1 MSIKTFI
8 LNMTMFIGDIDE
20 KGYLNNLEKN
30 GIDGYK
36 SLSELTANSI
46 DACASNIIFY
56 ATSDTIEI
64 HDDGNG
70 MNQEGIK
77 NMFSI
82 NRSNHKNS
90 KTLGISGYGS
100 KAALNN
106 LASCNQPLRTTVIIY
121 TYNADQ
127 KTLYKIEIPW
137 NKIFALGRYTGQVIC
152 NPASQKEITEY
163 VGIRN
168 KLNLPI
174 FGTQIIFQPSDYI
187 IQLIEEQFIHF
198 KSISPSSQLS
208 VIFGKFNTN
217 MKYINGSETYTL
229 LKYNPLGYD
238 DDKYYNSKSTYSI
251 LLYKTPQ
258 GHTKFISSINDV
270 KYEFRKKGAG
280 YEKTP
285 TEIDSRVLVSYQ
297 LIGTIYITIGLM
309 KNKILDNPKYQKEIF
324 QSTEKNKK
332 NEFKDHINKEYE
344 EQFFDI
350 TKNKDNLTQYLSH
363 TRLFRNKQ
371 NICFITTDIKPSSA
385 RADYQTYIKI
395 RHCTCEL
402 SYETISEQQN
412 ELDKIMGIQQ
422 NKNQH
427 CGSVEKGLERWIDHY
442 RKCKWDEI
450 KEYFMNGLQT
460 SSDNIIEDPDKIID
474 DTEELKENIQQITL
488 QNEDIQNIE
497 SNDDTKHVKTHE
509 QEKHNNKTAIKV
521 KEYEYYKGPQQTQ
534 DLKDILQKTITYL
547 DTCHDSVVDATL
559 YNNANR
565 LYHDIMS
572 LVQ

>member
-1 MSIKTFI
+1 
-8 LNMTMFIGDIDE
+8 MTVFIGDIDE
-20 KGYLNNLEKN
+20 RGYLNNLERN

-36 SLSELTANSI
+36 SLSELIANSI

-82 NRSNHKNS
+82 NRSNHKNN

-106 LASCNQPLRTTVIIY
+106 LASFDQPLRTTVIIY

-152 NPASQKEITEY
+152 NPASQTEITEY

-174 FGTQIIFQPSDYI
+174 FGTQIIFEPSDYI
-187 IQLIEEQFIHF
+187 IQCIEEQFIHF

-217 MKYINGSETYTL
+217 MKYMNGSETYYTL

-238 DDKYYNSKSTYSI
+238 DDKYYNSKSTYTI
-251 LLYKTPQ
+251 LVYKTPQ
-258 GHTKFISSINDV
+258 GHTKFISYINDI

-280 YEKTP
+280 YEKKP
-285 TEIDSRVLVSYQ
+285 AEIDNKILVSYQ
-297 LIGTIYITIGLM
+297 FIGTIYITIGLM
-309 KNKILDNPKYQKEIF
+309 KNEILNNPKYQKEIF

-332 NEFKDHINKEYE
+332 NDFKDGINKEYE
-344 EQFFDI
+344 EMFFDI
-350 TKNKDNLTQYLSH
+350 SKNKDNLTQYLSH
-363 TRLFRNKQ
+363 TRLIRNKQ

-402 SYETISEQQN
+402 SYETISDQQN

-442 RKCKWDEI
+442 RKCKWEEI
-450 KEYFMNGLQT
+450 KEYFMNCLQT
-460 SSDNIIEDPDKIID
+460 ASDNIMEDPDKIID
-474 DTEELKENIQQITL
+474 DTDKLQQNTQHNEVIQAELKY
-488 QNEDIQNIE
+488 DIP
-497 SNDDTKHVKTHE
+497 HE
-509 QEKHNNKTAIKV
+509 QEKIYNKNAIKV
-521 KEYEYYKGPQQTQ
+521 REYEYYKGPQQTH

-547 DTCHDSVVDATL
+547 DTCKDTVIDATL
-559 YNNANR
+559 YNNANK
-565 LYHDIMS
+565 LYYDITS
-572 LVQ
+572 VVQ